1 MGRDLLYKPSV
12 PFQLPDDEEEGGKV
26 KKKKQAQQARE
37 LGRVGSDA
45 KSQMLAKKGAGA
57 QKAAYDNPYFNQ
69 DVSALR
75 QANFAS
81 KPMASLRGDEAASD
95 LRQVVLPAAAKEVP
109 QPEELS
115 SVGELMGLGS
125 SERVS
130 IQGLLGRQAG
140 WLQAKGVT
148 VEMIEARMAQLE
160 EMVAARKAALARVA
174 ASSGEHGNVTLVQA
188 MAADGGAMEAGDNLA
203 DEATRLVRGV
213 EQEAGGMHVR
223 LAKTLGL
230 KNT

>member
-1 MGRDLLYKPSV
+1 
-12 PFQLPDDEEEGGKV
+12 
-26 KKKKQAQQARE
+26 
-37 LGRVGSDA
+37 
-45 KSQMLAKKGAGA
+45 
-57 QKAAYDNPYFNQ
+57 
-69 DVSALR
+69 
-75 QANFAS
+75 
-81 KPMASLRGDEAASD
+81 
-95 LRQVVLPAAAKEVP
+95 
-109 QPEELS
+109 
-115 SVGELMGLGS
+115 
-125 SERVS
+125 
-130 IQGLLGRQAG
+130 
-140 WLQAKGVT
+140 
-148 VEMIEARMAQLE
+148 MIEARMAQLE